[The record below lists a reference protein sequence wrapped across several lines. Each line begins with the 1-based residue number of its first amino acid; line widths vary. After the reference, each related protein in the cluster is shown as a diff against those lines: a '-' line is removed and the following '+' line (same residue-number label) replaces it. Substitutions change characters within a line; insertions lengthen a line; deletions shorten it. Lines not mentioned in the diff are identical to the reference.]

1 MATTRTKKAKLYS
14 AAEVHAEFRKQPGYQ
29 EAYDAIENEFAI
41 MEILMKARSEAD
53 LSQSEV
59 ARRMGTKQSA
69 IARLEAG
76 GHRASLTTLRSYA
89 QATGHRLRIT
99 LEPATPPSGSYRRE
113 KPGGRLCTLRFR
125 RPMRKRQPRRRCV

>member
-1 MATTRTKKAKLYS
+1 MTTTKTKKAKLYS
-14 AAEVHAEFRKQPGYQ
+14 AAEVHAEFRQQPGYQ
-29 EAYDAIENEFAI
+29 EVYDALEDEFAI
-41 MEILMKARSEAD
+41 MEFLMKARSEAD

-76 GHRASLTTLRSYA
+76 GHRASLATLHSYA

-99 LEPATPPSGSYRRE
+99 LEPAMPRSGTRE
-113 KPGGRLCTLRFR
+113 DRARKLRPGD
-125 RPMRKRQPRRRCV
+125 